1 MTQITKFHGVFPPVP
16 TIVNAQGELDK
27 VGMATLLDHLIANK
41 VNGVLLLGSGGG
53 ILPYDQCAASGN
65 RRVLRPSY

>member
-27 VGMATLLDHLIANK
+27 VGMATLLDHLIASK
-41 VNGVLLLGSGGG
+41 VNGVFTAGQWRG
-53 ILPYDQCAASGN
+53 IFAI
-65 RRVLRPSY
+65 

>member
-27 VGMATLLDHLIANK
+27 TGMATLLDHLIASK
-41 VNGVLLLGSGGG
+41 VNGVLLLGSGGV
-53 ILPYDQCAASGN
+53 LSYDQGTAPGN
-65 RRVLRPSY
+65 RRVLRSSY